1 MHQDVW
7 NYCLVTDSTHLT
19 VLIFLLV
26 PKLKNTQKGTP
37 PLHRALLWESQFLE
51 PFIEPTGKLLPHTQF
66 LQHFDTYYRVVISKN
81 IRNSIFLIW
90 IYVSL
95 LWACCIMAL
104 WFFGSLVH
112 CYLALS
118 SLCGQVLQFAP
129 APQFFPAPL
138 LKCCNFFQP
147 PCSSVAVFPSP
158 TAQVL
163 RFFPAPL
170 LKWCGVS

>member
-95 LWACCIMAL
+95 LWACCIMAMKNF
-104 WFFGSLVH
+104 WFFGSL
-112 CYLALS
+112 LS
-118 SLCGQVLQFAP
+118 GSFQPLWTSVAVCPNSPVFSSPTAQVL
-129 APQFFPAPL
+129 QFFPAPL
-138 LKCCNFFQP
+138 LKCCGF
-147 PCSSVAVFPSP
+147 S
-158 TAQVL
+158 
-163 RFFPAPL
+163 
-170 LKWCGVS
+170 